1 MPAPEP
7 EPDFAESRVRTVSLP
22 TTSAAPWLARQ
33 LLGQWCRE
41 WDVDASVADEVTV
54 VVSELVTD
62 CVATGA
68 PVAALRASLGADEL
82 ELSVSGSASALPSG
96 AAEDEAAL
104 RRMEIMQGIGSSV
117 EVRPGPQGRTVV
129 VAVPLSRAPW
139 NG

>member
-1 MPAPEP
+1 MPAPEL
-7 EPDFAESRVRTVSLP
+7 EPDFAETRVRTVSLP

-41 WDVDASVADEVTV
+41 WQVVGAVVDEATV

-68 PVAALRASLGADEL
+68 PVAALRASLGPDEL
-82 ELSVSGSASALPSG
+82 ELAVSGAVVAL
-96 AAEDEAAL
+96 AADAGDDEAAVH
-104 RRMEIMQGIGSSV
+104 RMEIVRGIGSSV
-117 EVRPGPQGRTVV
+117 EVRPGAQGRTVV

-139 NG
+139 SG

>member
-1 MPAPEP
+1 MPATEP
-7 EPDFAESRVRTVSLP
+7 EPDFAETRVRTVSLP

-41 WDVDASVADEVTV
+41 WEVDDLVADEATV

-62 CVATGA
+62 CVASGA
-68 PVAALRASLGADEL
+68 PFAALRASLGADEL
-82 ELSVSGSASALPSG
+82 ELAVSGAAGGLPSG
-96 AAEDEAAL
+96 AAEDEAAS
-104 RRMEIMQGIGSSV
+104 RRMEIMRGIGSSV
-117 EVRPGPQGRTVV
+117 EVRPGAQGRTVV

>member
-1 MPAPEP
+1 MPAPLP
-7 EPDFAESRVRTVSLP
+7 DPDFGETRVRTVSLP

-41 WDVDASVADEVTV
+41 WDVPGSVVDEATV

-68 PVAALRASLGADEL
+68 PVAALRASLGPDEL
-82 ELSVSGSASALPSG
+82 ELAVSGTAAGLPSG
-96 AAEDEAAL
+96 AAEDEAAV
-104 RRMEIMQGIGSSV
+104 RRMEIMRGIGSSV
-117 EVRPGPQGRTVV
+117 EVRPGAQGRTVV